1 MTRDEQAERAAALHF
16 ALTEWKDAGGP
27 AEAVVMEILEMIES
41 ACRTANRGGEPT

>member
-1 MTRDEQAERAAALHF
+1 MNREEQAERAAALHF

-41 ACRTANRGGEPT
+41 ACQSQDRGGK